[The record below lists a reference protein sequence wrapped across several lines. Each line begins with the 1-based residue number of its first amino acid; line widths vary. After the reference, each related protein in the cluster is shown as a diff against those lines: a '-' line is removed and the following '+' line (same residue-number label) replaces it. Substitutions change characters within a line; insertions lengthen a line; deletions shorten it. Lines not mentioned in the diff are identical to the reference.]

1 MITVHPSCLTLP
13 ETSTPVRT
21 VSRRYWL
28 LRARCWNSPRRQ
40 TRVTMKNNTG
50 IRTVPISFIFI
61 RPPFFH
67 AIRSRISIEN
77 VIQFK
82 DAKLQLQISILQEDH
97 FTLFTSL
104 EKSLNRVK
112 STERS
117 CTNAY
122 TYIYIYS
129 LCNEI
134 EIDTREIP
142 IE

>member
-28 LRARCWNSPRRQ
+28 LRARCWNASSRRQ

-67 AIRSRISIEN
+67 AIRSRVSIEN
-77 VIQFK
+77 VIQFERE

-117 CTNAY
+117 CIQTHI
-122 TYIYIYS
+122 YIYIY
-129 LCNEI
+129 I
-134 EIDTREIP
+134 
-142 IE
+142 